1 MAESSTPIRTITDT
15 STIVTDPLRIF
26 RFKATFTPL
35 TAGGDAV
42 PDTFASFSGGF
53 TGVSGLRTDV
63 AVMEYREGG
72 YNTTMHKVPGMTSF
86 GPGVFSRGALYG
98 SDAAINWM
106 RTIFAVSSGEGL
118 AVSTGQT
125 FRCNIKVELMDH
137 PTAGANSNVPRMA
150 FYLSNCWISN
160 LGYSDLNAAG
170 NELMFE
176 SITVQHEG
184 LTVAFTNDKG
194 TPNPTGSGKTFSAP
208 F

>member
-1 MAESSTPIRTITDT
+1 MADTIRTITDT

-26 RFKATFTPL
+26 RFKATFT
-35 TAGGDAV
+35 AVSGNAV
-42 PDTFASFSGGF
+42 PNTFTSFSGGF

-86 GPGVFSRGALYG
+86 TPVVLSRGALYA
-98 SDAAINWM
+98 SDQAINWM
-106 RTIFAVSSGEGL
+106 RTIFAVSAGEGL
-118 AVSTGQT
+118 SVGSNQT
-125 FRCNIKVELMDH
+125 FRCNIKIELMDH
-137 PTAGANSNVPRMA
+137 PTAAATDNVPRMA

-160 LGYSDLNAAG
+160 LGYSDLNAAA

-176 SITVQHEG
+176 SITIQHEG
-184 LTVAFTNDKG
+184 LTVAFTNAEGAPITSATG
-194 TPNPTGSGKTFSAP
+194 TTFNAP